1 MKMNVKIAGFLT
13 AAAVALVGVA
23 PFASEPAAQDQR
35 SQAKPELSDEAEVIT
50 ESIEVLQELTATPD
64 KGIPNHL
71 LQRAEAIVVIPSLVK
86 GGFVLGAKHGKGVIS
101 VRNQS
106 TREWSAPAIAKLTG
120 GSIGWQIGVEKVDL
134 VMLVMN
140 RDGVNELLEDKFTI
154 GGNASV
160 TAGPVGR
167 SADAAT
173 NAQMGGKILAYS
185 RAQGLFAGAS
195 LEGAKLHSDNDDN
208 AALYGESVKLREVLD
223 GKAATTPAIA
233 GTWRTFINR
242 ITR

>member
-120 GSIGWQIGVEKVDL
+120 GSIGWQIGV
-134 VMLVMN
+134 
-140 RDGVNELLEDKFTI
+140 
-154 GGNASV
+154 
-160 TAGPVGR
+160 
-167 SADAAT
+167 
-173 NAQMGGKILAYS
+173 
-185 RAQGLFAGAS
+185 
-195 LEGAKLHSDNDDN
+195 
-208 AALYGESVKLREVLD
+208 
-223 GKAATTPAIA
+223 
-233 GTWRTFINR
+233 
-242 ITR
+242 

>member
-1 MKMNVKIAGFLT
+1 MKTIKFRIAGFLT
-13 AAAVALVGVA
+13 AALVGV
-23 PFASEPAAQDQR
+23 SLLVSTPAAQSGSAQARQER
-35 SQAKPELSDEAEVIT
+35 SEEAEVIT
-50 ESIEVLQELTATPD
+50 ESMEVLRELTATPD

-86 GGFVLGAKHGKGVIS
+86 GGFIVGGKHGKGIVS
-101 VRNQS
+101 VRDRS
-106 TREWSAPAIAKLTG
+106 TRQWTAPAIAKLTG

-140 RDGVNELLEDKFTI
+140 RDGVDELLEDKFTI
-154 GGNASV
+154 GGSASL

-173 NAQMGGKILAYS
+173 NAQMGSKILAYS

-195 LEGAKLHSDNDDN
+195 LEGAGLHADDDDN
-208 AALYGESVKLREVLD
+208 AELYGEAVRLRDVLN
-223 GKAATTPAIA
+223 GKVSTTPKIA
-233 GTWRTFINR
+233 ETWRQFISGV
-242 ITR
+242 TK